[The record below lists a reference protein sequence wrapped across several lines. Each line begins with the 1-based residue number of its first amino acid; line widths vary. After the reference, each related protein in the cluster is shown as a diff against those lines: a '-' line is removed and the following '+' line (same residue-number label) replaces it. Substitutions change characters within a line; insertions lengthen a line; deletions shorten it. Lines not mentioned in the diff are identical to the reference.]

1 MHCALFLGAEVYYTW
16 CSGRRA
22 ECIVQLAVCS
32 MQCALFLVAG
42 VGSKARGEPVSGCQS
57 LSSSHLQVRFSHL
70 QARLGGVL
78 DFEESSAQQLVS
90 LAPAAP

>member
-1 MHCALFLGAEVYYTW
+1 MCTKQLAMFLVTDGHVQCAL
-16 CSGRRA
+16 CN
-22 ECIVQLAVCS
+22 VQSAACKV
-32 MQCALFLVAG
+32 QRALFLVAG

-78 DFEESSAQQLVS
+78 DFERALQLSS
-90 LAPAAP
+90 